1 MQKDPYLR
9 LPERLQGRRLFGYY
23 LQAGHD
29 AAPFGCR
36 THDFRSGDES
46 FLRTVLLPADCCTFG
61 TFNYLRTSRFSAS
74 YLLQADAGVILHLSD
89 LALFHPLSEELVFCS
104 LKSLFSAPVE
114 SRAFK
119 LIATQLQ
126 EKRTNFAPQK

>member
-1 MQKDPYLR
+1 MR

-29 AAPFGCR
+29 AAPFGYR
-36 THDFRSGDES
+36 TDVYRAGDES
-46 FLRTVLLPADCCTFG
+46 FLRTVLLSADCCAFG
-61 TFNYLRTSRFSAS
+61 TFNYLRTNRFSAS
-74 YLLQADAGVILHLSD
+74 YLLQADVGVILHLSD
-89 LALFHPLSEELVFCS
+89 LALFHPY

-119 LIATQLQ
+119 LIATLLQ
-126 EKRTNFAPQK
+126 EKRTNFVPQK